1 MLLTISTVKRNPVM
15 RGVVVHHEHRIG
27 LIVIRD
33 PEERFIVAK
42 LLDIYEVERGDTVT
56 GDFHTVGNTT
66 LFNET
71 SNQDIQVEIQSTDMT
86 EEAAINMI
94 VKHRN

>member
-1 MLLTISTVKRNPVM
+1 M

-66 LFNET
+66 LSNET

-86 EEAAINMI
+86 EEAAIDMI